1 MFNSQSQRKE
11 EQVQLVLS
19 DGRVVSGTLLLP
31 ITSEVRR
38 ALNGDGATVEF
49 QHADGRLSLVAK
61 QAIVEIVLV
70 KENQAAATA
79 VAA

>member
-11 EQVQLVLS
+11 ERVQLVLS
-19 DGRVVSGTLLLP
+19 DGRTVTGTLLP

-38 ALNGDGATVEF
+38 ALNGDAATVEF
-49 QHADGRLSLVAK
+49 LHADGRLSLVAK

-70 KENQAAATA
+70 QENEAAAA
-79 VAA
+79 RVAA

>member
-11 EQVQLVLS
+11 ERVQLVLS
-19 DGRVVSGTLLLP
+19 DGRTVTGTLLLP

-38 ALNGDGATVEF
+38 ALNGDSATIEF
-49 QHADGRLSLVAK
+49 LHTDGRLSLVAK

-70 KENQAAATA
+70 QENEAAAA
-79 VAA
+79 KAAA

>member
-11 EQVQLVLS
+11 EQVQLVLI
-19 DGRVVSGTLLLP
+19 DGRVVPGTLLLP
-31 ITSEVRR
+31 VTSEVRR

-49 QHADGRLSLVAK
+49 LHADGRLSLVAK

-70 KENQAAATA
+70 KENQVVAPP

>member
-11 EQVQLVLS
+11 EPVQLVLS
-19 DGRVVSGTLLLP
+19 DGRVVTGTLLLP

-38 ALNGDGATVEF
+38 ALNGDAATLEF
-49 QHADGRLSLVAK
+49 LHADGRLSLVAK

-70 KENQAAATA
+70 KENQVAATA

>member
-11 EQVQLVLS
+11 EPVQLVLS
-19 DGRVVSGTLLLP
+19 DGRVVTGTLLLP

-38 ALNGDGATVEF
+38 ALNGDAATVEF
-49 QHADGRLSLVAK
+49 LHADGRLSLVAK

-70 KENQAAATA
+70 KENQAVATA

>member
-11 EQVQLVLS
+11 ERVQLVLS
-19 DGRVVSGTLLLP
+19 DGRTVTGTLLLP

-38 ALNGDGATVEF
+38 ALNGDNAVVEF
-49 QHADGRLSLVAK
+49 LHMDGRMALVAK

-70 KENQAAATA
+70 QENEAAAA
-79 VAA
+79 KAAA

>member
-11 EQVQLVLS
+11 ERVQLVLS
-19 DGRVVSGTLLLP
+19 DGRTVTGTLLLP

-38 ALNGDGATVEF
+38 ALNGDAATVEF
-49 QHADGRLSLVAK
+49 LHTDGRLSLVAK

-70 KENQAAATA
+70 QENEAAAA
-79 VAA
+79 RVAA

>member
-11 EQVQLVLS
+11 EQVQLVLC

-31 ITSEVRR
+31 VTSEVRR
-38 ALNGDGATVEF
+38 ALNGDAATIEF
-49 QHADGRLSLVAK
+49 LHADGRLSLVVK

-70 KENQAAATA
+70 RENEAAAAA